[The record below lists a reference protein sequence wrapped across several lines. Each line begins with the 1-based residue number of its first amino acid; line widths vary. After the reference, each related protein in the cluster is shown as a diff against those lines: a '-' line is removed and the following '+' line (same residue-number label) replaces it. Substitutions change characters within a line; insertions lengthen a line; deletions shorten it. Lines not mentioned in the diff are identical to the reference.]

1 MEPTRLKV
9 PTEETQDTGEPGPQE
24 NLQVIRDQFFRVS
37 KVVGSA
43 KLLNGWVE
51 WFRTHNIPCAVT
63 KAGRGYSLW
72 RSGIEIGGGVSIALS
87 ALIQKNI
94 VVSFGLIPADEAA
107 VPVGAN

>member
-9 PTEETQDTGEPGPQE
+9 PTDETEESAIPGTQESR
-24 NLQVIRDQFFRVS
+24 QVRDQFFRVS

-43 KLLNGWVE
+43 KLLEGWVE
-51 WFRTHNIPCAVT
+51 WFKEHNIPCAVT

-72 RSGIEIGGGVSIALS
+72 RGGIEIGGGVSIALS

-94 VVSFGLIPADEAA
+94 VTSFGLYPAEEAGSA
-107 VPVGAN
+107 A

>member
-9 PTEETQDTGEPGPQE
+9 PTEEIQDEGDPGPEE
-24 NLQVIRDQFFRVS
+24 NLQVRDQFFRVS

-43 KLLNGWVE
+43 KLLTGWVE
-51 WFRTHNIPCAVT
+51 WFKTHNIPCAVT

-87 ALIQKNI
+87 SLIQKNI
-94 VVSFGLIPADEAA
+94 VVSFGLFPVDEAA
-107 VPVGAN
+107 APAGAR